1 MSRNTEK
8 AHEAIQTFYMIL
20 RQFERGRISA
30 AEMDKA
36 IFQTVTRHKYS
47 EEYIRAAAEAFRAKR
62 AVDYIESM
70 SAEIMR
76 AAEA

>member
-8 AHEAIQTFYMIL
+8 AHEAAQTFYMIL

-47 EEYIRAAAEAFRAKR
+47 PEYIHAATEAIRATNARS
-62 AVDYIESM
+62 YLESIT
-70 SAEIMR
+70 EDIRR

>member
-1 MSRNTEK
+1 MNRNTEK
-8 AHEAIQTFYMIL
+8 AHEAAQTFYMIL

-30 AEMDKA
+30 AEMNKA

-47 EEYIRAAAEAFRAKR
+47 EEYTRAATEAIRAKR
-62 AVDYIESM
+62 AVDYIEAM
-70 SAEIMR
+70 SAEITR